1 MIYRRTFLSSAAA
14 AALAAHPIAK
24 GIAMTSTTP
33 PWPLI
38 IAHRGASG
46 YLPEHTL
53 EAYRLAAELGAD
65 FIEPDLVFSKDGHLV
80 VRHDHY
86 LSVSTDVADRPEFAD
101 RKTTKSGHEKPDW
114 FTEDF
119 TLDELKSLRARQAFP
134 GRSTDFDG
142 KYQIATFGEVLDL
155 REQLSKDLGRD
166 IGIYPETKVPGY
178 FQSIGLDYLDPLLDI
193 LKTRGFNNAS
203 APIIIQSFE
212 GDILKRLR
220 PHTPVRLMHLFDGDA
235 SVNDD
240 VLEEIAGY
248 CNGIGPFKG
257 LLVNEDRSSSGVL
270 EAAHDKGLFVHPWTF
285 RDDQL
290 PPGLDDPMDE
300 YMFFYNLGVD
310 ALFTDFTDSAYKA
323 RFIRHA
329 LGSLE

>member
-1 MIYRRTFLSSAAA
+1 MIYRRDMLKSVAAA
-14 AALAAHPIAK
+14 ILAAQPITK
-24 GIAMTSTTP
+24 GIAMTTTSKS
-33 PWPLI
+33 WPLI

-86 LSVSTDVADRPEFAD
+86 LSVSTDVADRPDFAD
-101 RKTTKSGHEKPDW
+101 RKTTKPGHDKPDW

-142 KYQIATFGEVLDL
+142 KYQIATFDEVLDL
-155 REQLSKDLGRD
+155 REQLSNDLGRE

-178 FQSIGLDYLDPLLDI
+178 FKSIGLDYLQPLLKM
-193 LKTRGFNNAS
+193 LESRGFTEKTS
-203 APIIIQSFE
+203 PIIIQSFE

-220 PHTPVRLMHLFDGDA
+220 PHTSVRLMHLYDGDA
-235 SVNDD
+235 VLNDGVFED
-240 VLEEIAGY
+240 IAGY
-248 CNGIGPFKG
+248 CDGIGPFKG
-257 LLVNEDRSSSGVL
+257 LLVDKNRTSSGVI
-270 EAAHDKGLFVHPWTF
+270 EAAHERGLFVHPWTF

-290 PPGLDDPMDE
+290 PSGLDDPMDE
-300 YMFFYNLGVD
+300 YLFFYDLGVD

-329 LGSLE
+329 LGSLK